1 MAFQIIWFILWSV
14 LWSLYFMTDGFVM
27 GCGMLHFTLGKTE
40 AKRRMLV
47 KSIGPVWNGNEVWLV
62 TAAGAT
68 FAAFPAMYA
77 VMFSCMY
84 PVVLMLLFSLIVRG
98 VSLEFRGK
106 PQPAAL
112 KKIWDAGI
120 FMGGFLPAFFFGVV
134 FGNIFSGLPLDAAGY
149 HGTLGSLL
157 RPFALLTGALF
168 VGLFSMHGAIY
179 TAIKNEGEL
188 GALAEKT
195 AKRLWP
201 FLLGVAA
208 LFLIVSRWATG
219 LFDNYS
225 RAPLLFAVPFT
236 AVAAL
241 TAMRYF
247 LAKRQWGRSFVASC
261 GCIVMV
267 VLTGVIGLFPNLIP
281 SRTDRSYSLTIFNAS
296 SGPYTLR
303 IMTIVAF
310 IFVPMVIAYKI
321 WVYRIFRGKI
331 TEDEVMVSEEAY

>member
-1 MAFQIIWFILWSV
+1 MAFQIIWFVLWSV
-14 LWSLYFMTDGFVM
+14 LWSLYFMTDGFAM

-84 PVVLMLLFSLIVRG
+84 PVVLILLFSLIVRG
-98 VSLEFRGK
+98 VSLEFRDK
-106 PQPAAL
+106 QPGAL

-120 FMGGFLPAFFFGVV
+120 FLGGFLPAFLFGVV

-157 RPFALLTGALF
+157 RPYALLTGALF
-168 VGLFSMHGAIY
+168 VGLFSVHGAIY
-179 TAIKNEGEL
+179 SAIKNEGEL
-188 GALAEKT
+188 GTLAEKT
-195 AKRLWP
+195 AKRIWP

-225 RAPLLFAVPFT
+225 RAPLLLAVPFA

-241 TAMRYF
+241 IAMRRF
-247 LAKRQWGRSFVASC
+247 LAKRQLGRSFVASC
-261 GCIVMV
+261 ASIVIV

-281 SRTDRSYSLTIFNAS
+281 SRPDASFSLTISNAS

-310 IFVPMVIAYKI
+310 IFVPMVLAYKI

-331 TEDEVMVSEEAY
+331 TEDEVMVSEETY